1 MLRRIIEIDSKKCN
15 GCGICADACHE
26 GAITMVDG
34 KARLIREDYCDGLG
48 DCLPVCP
55 TDAIRFVEKEA
66 APYDA
71 AAAAQHQKKA
81 TSSQSP
87 LSASC
92 PGSQPQLLKRP
103 QTAANPASAKLPSQL
118 AQWPTQ
124 IKLMPIQAPYFDQAD
139 LLVAADCTA
148 YAYGNFHEKFMKGRV
163 TIIGC
168 PKLDEEDYS
177 KKLTEILKNNNIK
190 SVTIV
195 RMMVPCCGGIEHAVK
210 KAVQASG
217 KLLPQKVVTLHVNG
231 EILHET

>member
-92 PGSQPQLLKRP
+92 PGSQPQLLK
-103 QTAANPASAKLPSQL
+103 
-118 AQWPTQ
+118 
-124 IKLMPIQAPYFDQAD
+124 
-139 LLVAADCTA
+139 
-148 YAYGNFHEKFMKGRV
+148 
-163 TIIGC
+163 
-168 PKLDEEDYS
+168 
-177 KKLTEILKNNNIK
+177 
-190 SVTIV
+190 
-195 RMMVPCCGGIEHAVK
+195 
-210 KAVQASG
+210 
-217 KLLPQKVVTLHVNG
+217 
-231 EILHET
+231 